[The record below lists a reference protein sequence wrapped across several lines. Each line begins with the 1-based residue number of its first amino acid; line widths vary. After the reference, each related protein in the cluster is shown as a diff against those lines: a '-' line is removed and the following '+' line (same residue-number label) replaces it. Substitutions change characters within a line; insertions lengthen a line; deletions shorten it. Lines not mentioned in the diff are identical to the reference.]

1 MDVINRM
8 RDQVA
13 NLLMQIKETISR
25 VDLFSHDMRQ
35 SIEKSRPKS
44 LATAQMTHT
53 MDSMLEE
60 AESLKQTLEERDKTL
75 RQLEDKNKDLQ
86 GRVAAS
92 PAPAARLSEEKKL
105 AMAETSQVKID
116 GDSKSITLQS
126 ELTRLLSEREDTSR
140 HLSSVKRLLEISDG
154 DSKKEKQGLQTA
166 EVQMTTVEAK
176 MSSADEQLQEER
188 GRRKLLESKI
198 TTLGDEL

>member
-13 NLLMQIKETISR
+13 NLLLQIKEATSR

-53 MDSMLEE
+53 LDHMLEE
-60 AESLKQTLEERDKTL
+60 SDSLKQTLEERDKTL

-86 GRVAAS
+86 GKVDAFSSTAS
-92 PAPAARLSEEKKL
+92 RLAEEKKL

-116 GDSKSITLQS
+116 GDQKTITLQS
-126 ELTRLLSEREDTSR
+126 ELTPLTSAP
-140 HLSSVKRLLEISDG
+140 
-154 DSKKEKQGLQTA
+154 QGN
-166 EVQMTTVEAK
+166 MP
-176 MSSADEQLQEER
+176 
-188 GRRKLLESKI
+188 
-198 TTLGDEL
+198 